1 MKRLLSLLA
10 CGVLAAA
17 FLAVADT
24 VSVTATEGYKV
35 YPFSLYTN
43 PNSSVDL
50 KMTPDGGYTISKNPG
65 NSATVGNI
73 SFLVSDSVDSIDYEA
88 MHYLYLNNLDTSA
101 PIFVKATFVSN
112 IYPVADTWGGTMVYD
127 KGTVAVPEA
136 NSTIA
141 IDLKTAMGDT
151 WSPAGKVL
159 CLQLWVQHDGDAAKK
174 MNLRSIWLGGAN
186 ADMTELSS
194 ADAIPLA
201 GYEVQSGTLGE
212 DPQHP
217 DGFIFNYT
225 AAAANVWKYTDVNLT
240 QTPYAYIHVTGYT
253 MANDVGLMSLYIAPP
268 TADYPNGVGR
278 NGSVNLRTDSLQGD
292 SEYWLRFDLREYFPT
307 ALLEQETLEGVLF
320 SAQPGA
326 FPATLKIGGMY
337 LGGQTFAA
345 TRHTV
350 TLSAGEGGTITGPQ
364 TVIHGGLAEYT
375 ITPDQGYM
383 LAALTLNG
391 KMVAAPSTPYLMNVT
406 RDINIRAVFLHKA
419 AENRFNVRAFGTKG
433 DGSDDSLC
441 IQAALDYASSQGGGT
456 VYIPKGTYGIA
467 QPLRKPARVSLQGD
481 GMWATTLVW
490 KGEDGQAI
498 LNMANEALWGTTVS
512 DMGFTKQTGCQEIT
526 GIRGGS
532 TMEIYN
538 SAIGTFKNLLFSQ
551 LDYGVKGD
559 AEPTGVGI
567 FDCYFENIFC
577 SDCKYGLQLYGSGNT
592 IVHPRMAGNQAGLV
606 LDYLNGES
614 FDGVHVIGGIFAAN
628 EVDILIPNRNG
639 LRPCNFVGTWFETS
653 SKGIVSIP
661 TPGTQVMNLAFRD
674 CMLNSNYSEGDAL
687 LDFSN
692 ATGQI
697 LLDNCTIYG
706 GDRIVGPSGGQLT
719 IR

>member
-1 MKRLLSLLA
+1 
-10 CGVLAAA
+10 
-17 FLAVADT
+17 
-24 VSVTATEGYKV
+24 
-35 YPFSLYTN
+35 
-43 PNSSVDL
+43 
-50 KMTPDGGYTISKNPG
+50 
-65 NSATVGNI
+65 
-73 SFLVSDSVDSIDYEA
+73 
-88 MHYLYLNNLDTSA
+88 
-101 PIFVKATFVSN
+101 
-112 IYPVADTWGGTMVYD
+112 MVYD

-292 SEYWLRFDLREYFPT
+292 SEYWLRFDLRQYFPA

-364 TVIHGGLAEYT
+364 AVIHGGSAEYT
-375 ITPDQGYM
+375 ITPDQGYV
-383 LAALTLNG
+383 LEALKING
-391 KMVAAPSTPYLMNVT
+391 VE
-406 RDINIRAVFLHKA
+406 KA
-419 AENRFNVRAFGTKG
+419 A
-433 DGSDDSLC
+433 S
-441 IQAALDYASSQGGGT
+441 
-456 VYIPKGTYGIA
+456 
-467 QPLRKPARVSLQGD
+467 
-481 GMWATTLVW
+481 
-490 KGEDGQAI
+490 
-498 LNMANEALWGTTVS
+498 
-512 DMGFTKQTGCQEIT
+512 
-526 GIRGGS
+526 GS
-532 TMEIYN
+532 TLPLGKRDRRYRH
-538 SAIGTFKNLLFSQ
+538 LRQ
-551 LDYGVKGD
+551 L
-559 AEPTGVGI
+559 
-567 FDCYFENIFC
+567 
-577 SDCKYGLQLYGSGNT
+577 
-592 IVHPRMAGNQAGLV
+592 
-606 LDYLNGES
+606 
-614 FDGVHVIGGIFAAN
+614 
-628 EVDILIPNRNG
+628 
-639 LRPCNFVGTWFETS
+639 
-653 SKGIVSIP
+653 
-661 TPGTQVMNLAFRD
+661 
-674 CMLNSNYSEGDAL
+674 
-687 LDFSN
+687 
-692 ATGQI
+692 
-697 LLDNCTIYG
+697 
-706 GDRIVGPSGGQLT
+706 
-719 IR
+719 